1 MHLNGSIGIELTNPL
16 DLSLWLK
23 LLVLLYADDTVIL
36 SSSKTDFQN
45 SLDIFHNYCDN
56 WHLKVNLNKTK
67 IVIFGARQL
76 QNFNFKLGNN
86 PIEITDRYH
95 YLGITLSSN
104 GSFLNARKHLAEQ
117 ANKAMHLLYSR
128 ANNTDLP
135 IDLTL
140 KLFDHTVLPIL
151 IYGSE
156 IFGYENIEILEKVHN
171 NFLRKITNAR
181 KSTPMAFLYGELG
194 RYPIA
199 INIKCQT
206 MSF

>member
-1 MHLNGSIGIELTNPL
+1 
-16 DLSLWLK
+16 
-23 LLVLLYADDTVIL
+23 
-36 SSSKTDFQN
+36 
-45 SLDIFHNYCDN
+45 
-56 WHLKVNLNKTK
+56 
-67 IVIFGARQL
+67 
-76 QNFNFKLGNN
+76 
-86 PIEITDRYH
+86 
-95 YLGITLSSN
+95 
-104 GSFLNARKHLAEQ
+104 
-117 ANKAMHLLYSR
+117 MHLLYSR
-128 ANNTDLP
+128 ANNADLP

-199 INIKCQT
+199 INIKCK
-206 MSF
+206 MISFWNKLLTGKEEKISHQIYKYMMDLPNSYFK